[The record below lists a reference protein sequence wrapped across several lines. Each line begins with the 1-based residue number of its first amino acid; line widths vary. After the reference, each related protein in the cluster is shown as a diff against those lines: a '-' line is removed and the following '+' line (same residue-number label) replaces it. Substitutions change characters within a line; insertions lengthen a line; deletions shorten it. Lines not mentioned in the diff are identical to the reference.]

1 MSPAMENALGDVQGI
16 ALFGATSEI
25 GQAIVRRLVGRPD
38 VKCALAA
45 RDLTALDDFDA
56 ELSRSG
62 AVVSRVGFDALAV
75 DTHEAV
81 VDAVAGHLGDIDVAV
96 IAFGVLGHGQGIDTD
111 PADAARQFSTN
122 ATGAVSLG
130 LALAQRMRHQG
141 HGRIVVLSSVAG
153 ERVRRSNFV
162 YGAAK
167 AGLDGFAQG
176 LDAALAGTGV
186 SVLVVRPGFV
196 RSRMTEGLEPAPF
209 STDPDSVADVVIAG
223 LARRRRVVWAPG
235 ILRWLFVVLRH
246 LPTAVFRRLPL

>member
-1 MSPAMENALGDVQGI
+1 MENALGDVQGI

-38 VKCALAA
+38 VRCALAA
-45 RDLTALDDFDA
+45 RDTESLAAFDTELTTTGATVSRLRFDA
-56 ELSRSG
+56 VATDSHS
-62 AVVSRVGFDALAV
+62 
-75 DTHEAV
+75 AV
-81 VDAVAGHLGDIDVAV
+81 VDEVAAAIGDIDVAI
-96 IAFGVLGHGQGIDTD
+96 IAFGVLGHGQGLDTD
-111 PADAARQFSTN
+111 PADAAHQFTVN

-130 LALAQRMRHQG
+130 LALAQRMRAQG

-176 LDAALAGTGV
+176 LDAALQGTGV

-196 RSRMTEGLEPAPF
+196 RSRMTEGLDPAPF
-209 STDPDSVADVVIAG
+209 STDPDAVADVVVSG
-223 LARRRRVVWAPG
+223 LERRRRVVWAPG
-235 ILRWLFVVLRH
+235 ILRWLFMVLRH
-246 LPTAVFRRLPL
+246 LPTVVFRRLPF